1 MANSTQPSTSSADAR
16 PLAPTEG
23 SSSKLIRWLHS
34 LWCDGWVYPTVAAVL
49 TLAFGEV
56 ATSSGPQVVETFV
69 GATITTACF
78 HAAISGVYD
87 LVVDAWLDRCASLAA
102 RALLH
107 LGAVI
112 GGVLLGSELALGLAR
127 LVLDVDEPTRA
138 VRWELWQVGLSLG
151 AALTV
156 IWRLTDRLR
165 ETARSAE
172 LARAAA
178 ERETLEA
185 ELAALRAR
193 VDPHF
198 LFNALNTVADLV
210 EHSPPQAVRAVE
222 ELSRLLRSALEGSRH
237 ETVSLEHELALVQD
251 YLALERLRFEDRLR
265 VRLEIDVNVTQTQI
279 PPLLV
284 QPLVENAIRHAVANS
299 PTGATVTV
307 RAREDGPRLVLT
319 VEDDGPGSS
328 VDSQGTKT
336 GEHSVRR
343 RLELLYAER
352 ARLEAGPRL
361 GGGWRVVLALPL
373 SS

>member
-1 MANSTQPSTSSADAR
+1 M
-16 PLAPTEG
+16 
-23 SSSKLIRWLHS
+23 
-34 LWCDGWVYPTVAAVL
+34 L